1 MRKTSLPDHMTS
13 SCRLLACGAKATFCF
28 ITAGK
33 QQGDAGDRLTNQV
46 NTSEDG
52 RKKKRSQIVKNTHTN
67 THTQTVNGR
76 KSKVCRLAMRVTW
89 CSNPCNLKK

>member
-1 MRKTSLPDHMTS
+1 MRKPSLPDHMTS

-52 RKKKRSQIVKNTHTN
+52 RKKK
-67 THTQTVNGR
+67 
-76 KSKVCRLAMRVTW
+76 KVANC
-89 CSNPCNLKK
+89 

>member
-1 MRKTSLPDHMTS
+1 MRKLSLPDHMTS

-33 QQGDAGDRLTNQV
+33 QQGDTGDRLTNQV

-52 RKKKRSQIVKNTHTN
+52 KKK
-67 THTQTVNGR
+67 
-76 KSKVCRLAMRVTW
+76 KVANC
-89 CSNPCNLKK
+89 